1 MMPMRWRSI
10 ETSSIGKWCTLG
22 VGGLW
27 IKVSEVKVDQF
38 YDRGWSLD
46 HFVISKVKV
55 AMMMIHAHHDD
66 GQWPSVIVFMMVSK
80 MMMMVML
87 MRKSQGGNDEDPPHF
102 PPWWCRSQFRKP
114 QISIPKSTNHFV
126 ISGPPSREQESRW
139 LSGPTSQQRD
149 PSRSVTGSKQEQT
162 NLGLNTDPTLS
173 SRSSSGPSGILRFG
187 KKKTFFGD
195 LL

>member
-66 GQWPSVIVFMMVSK
+66 GQWPSVIMFMMVSK

-126 ISGPPSREQESRW
+126 ISVPRAGVKV
-139 LSGPTSQQRD
+139 
-149 PSRSVTGSKQEQT
+149 RSWSHFPAGSIRIRHRLQTG
-162 NLGLNTDPTLS
+162 TDQLRTEYYSSSVVLILILIIVLS
-173 SRSSSGPSGILRFG
+173 SSSFHLS
-187 KKKTFFGD
+187 
-195 LL
+195 